1 MADKTKIFREKALE
15 RLSSPE
21 SLDQLMRIAPARDW
35 LWLGALGFLI
45 VSAVAWSIVGRLPT
59 AVTARGILIHPRTMM
74 TGQSVTSGRLET
86 LNIKP
91 GDVVHKGD
99 VIGTLGNIDE
109 TEIRRR
115 LQEDRALLLE
125 LQIQDRAK
133 ISLQQERTALQA
145 NKAEVDNKFL
155 ATQQQTLTRSLAEA
169 EAFGPTIQ
177 KRLDSLRRLQGEG
190 ILPTSSGEV
199 VQLEQ
204 SYLDNQ
210 TKIADLKTRLQQ
222 LEGQSKQ
229 LDTDLAALNQE
240 NLEATTARQ
249 NQIREV
255 ATRITLSEIQ
265 LEKNT
270 RIQSD
275 YSGRVVEVLATAG
288 KVVAAGERIAT
299 IEVNAAESD
308 VVAIAYFPIGDGKKI
323 KPGMTV
329 QITPDTVERQ
339 RYGGILGVVS
349 SVSALPVTRE
359 SSTVVLGNPDV
370 VQDLMPNGPYIEV
383 ACILQRDPSTTSGY
397 KWSSSAGPP
406 VKMSAGLTGTVRATV
421 EERAPITYVFPFLR
435 SLSGVQ

>member
-1 MADKTKIFREKALE
+1 MADKTKVFREKALE

-45 VSAVAWSIVGRLPT
+45 VIAVAWSIVGRLPT

-74 TGQSVTSGRLET
+74 TGQSVASGRLET

-91 GDVVHKGD
+91 GDVIRAGD
-99 VIGTLGNIDE
+99 IIGTLGNTDE
-109 TEIRRR
+109 AEIRRR
-115 LQEDRALLLE
+115 LQDDRALLLE
-125 LQIQDRAK
+125 LQTQDRAK
-133 ISLQQERTALQA
+133 TSLQEEHTGLQT
-145 NKAEVDNKFL
+145 NKAEVDQKFL
-155 ATQQQTLTRSLAEA
+155 TTQQQSLTKSLADA
-169 EAFGPTIQ
+169 EAFGPTVQ
-177 KRLDSLRRLQGEG
+177 KRLDSLRRLQREG
-190 ILPTSSGEV
+190 ILPASSSEV

-204 SYLDNQ
+204 TYLDNE

-229 LDTDLAALNQE
+229 LAADLAALNQGNFE
-240 NLEATTARQ
+240 STTARQ

-255 ATRITLSEIQ
+255 ATRITLGEIQ
-265 LEKNT
+265 LEKNSK
-270 RIQSD
+270 IVSD

-288 KVVAAGERIAT
+288 KVVSAGERIAT
-299 IEVNAAESD
+299 IEVSAADSD

-323 KPGMTV
+323 KPGMAV
-329 QITPDTVERQ
+329 QVTPDTVERQ
-339 RYGGILGVVS
+339 RYGGIVGIVS
-349 SVSALPVTRE
+349 TVSALPVTRE

-370 VQDLMPNGPYIEV
+370 VEGLMPNGPYIEV
-383 ACILQRDPSTTSGY
+383 ACLLQRDSTTTSGY
-397 KWSSSAGPP
+397 KWSSSSGPP
-406 VKMSAGLTGTVRATV
+406 SQISAGLTGTVRATV